1 MLELIKS
8 SRFQAE
14 YQTYHAKIEKITN
27 GDTKNQATIL
37 LKTLV
42 NEVRKLDN
50 QHQEMFSGNQIPMGL
65 GDVRSGI
72 VGIRKKLNTLL
83 RDWEQQDPKI

>member
-8 SRFQAE
+8 PRFQTE
-14 YQTYHAKIEKITN
+14 YQMYHTKIEKITN
-27 GDTKNQATIL
+27 EDVKNQATIL
-37 LKTLV
+37 LRTLV
-42 NEVRKLDN
+42 NEVKTLDN

-72 VGIRKKLNTLL
+72 ISTRKKLDILL
-83 RDWEQQDPKI
+83 KDWDQQSKAL

>member
-1 MLELIKS
+1 VLELIKS
-8 SRFQAE
+8 QRFQTE
-14 YQTYHAKIEKITN
+14 YQGYQTKIEKITDN
-27 GDTKNQATIL
+27 NVKNQTTIL

-65 GDVRSGI
+65 SDVRSGI
-72 VGIRKKLNTLL
+72 VSIRKKLDTLL
-83 RDWEQQDPKI
+83 KDWEHQVPKI

>member
-50 QHQEMFSGNQIPMGL
+50 QHQEMFTGNRVPTGL
-65 GDVRSGI
+65 GDARSGI
-72 VGIRKKLNTLL
+72 VGIRKQLDTLL
-83 RDWEQQDPKI
+83 KDWERQIPKV